1 MAHKHE
7 YETVERHAVSA
18 EARAKGVEAAEI
30 RKCTGCGHEAVFLHV
45 QGKWLLLFDET
56 QRSEKDIL
64 LA

>member
-18 EARAKGVEAAEI
+18 EAREKGVEAAEI
-30 RKCTGCGHEAVFLHV
+30 RKCKGCGHEAVFLHV
-45 QGKWLLLFDET
+45 KGDWVLLYDET
-56 QRSEKDIL
+56 QQSEKDIL

>member
-1 MAHKHE
+1 MDHNHK

-18 EARAKGVEAAEI
+18 EVRAKGVEAAEI
-30 RKCTGCGHEAVFLHV
+30 RKCNGCGHEAVFLHV
-45 QGKWLLLFDET
+45 QGDWVLLFDET